1 MLVNKKNILVPL
13 PHLLRPPSWKDGRKN
28 QFLPNISNYTNFRA
42 KCHDIKN
49 YLSKFLNKS
58 CSMHFYCMFR
68 CICATGHFVSTLGLS
83 HQGRRVFDVRIYSP
97 DINWGNIS

>member
-1 MLVNKKNILVPL
+1 MLVNKKIFWFPI
-13 PHLLRPPSWKDGRKN
+13 PHLLRRHLGKMAAKN
-28 QFLPNISNYTNFRA
+28 QFLPNISNCTNFRA

-68 CICATGHFVSTLGLS
+68 YICARGHFVSTSGLS
-83 HQGRRVFDVRIYSP
+83 HQGRRIFDVRIYSP